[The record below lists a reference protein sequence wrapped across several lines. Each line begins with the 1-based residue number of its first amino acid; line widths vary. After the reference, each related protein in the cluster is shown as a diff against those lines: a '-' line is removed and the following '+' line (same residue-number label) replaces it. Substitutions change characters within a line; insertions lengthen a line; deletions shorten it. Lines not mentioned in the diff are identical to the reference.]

1 MKAYCGKFRN
11 RHKQRPWETLAQK
24 RERAEIEKI
33 LLAKQKKV
41 AKDRIATAALGHRGR
56 WSLQGVPFPERLPW
70 LHIIHEAGVAVASSF
85 GISGVGDCHDN
96 LHMGRFAISFLRRLA
111 ESLAQF
117 GPRRIWAAA
126 RFYHPATWL
135 MTSQNRARG

>member
-11 RHKQRPWETLAQK
+11 RHKRRPWETPAQK
-24 RERAEIEKI
+24 KERAKREEI
-33 LLAKQKKV
+33 LLTKQKKI
-41 AKDRIATAALGHRGR
+41 AKDRIAIAALDRRGQ

-85 GISGVGDCHDN
+85 GISGVGDHHDN
-96 LHMGRFAISFLRRLA
+96 LRMGRFAMGLIRRLV

-135 MTSQNRARG
+135 LTSQNRARG